1 MTMTMKPNQRARTAG
16 GALLAALLLAGTAAC
31 DSLLEVELPG
41 KVPADVLNDPSLAPT
56 LVAGVI
62 GDFECA
68 YNNYSFGAAT
78 HSDQMWHSSGN
89 QVMRSWGQR
98 RITADM
104 PNYVSG
110 TCEGAGYGM
119 WVPLHTARVQA
130 ETVFES
136 LSAFDDEAV
145 AGKTDKLATVAV
157 YAGYTY
163 TILGEGFCQ
172 MTLDG
177 GEPVEPETVLRMAEE
192 WFTTAIGLAQQA
204 GNQQMLNAAYVG
216 RARVNLDLEEWSE
229 AAADAGQVT
238 AGFELLASRASG
250 SAREFNKGNNQ
261 WNVQGHATVAPAYRG
276 LTWKGVPDPRVTVV
290 NTGRKGFDNVTDLWL
305 SDKWPELGTGIPI
318 ATWEEAQL
326 IRAEAAAR
334 TGDPQTAVTIINDL
348 HARAGIPGY
357 DPATDG
363 PVLDQVIQERDR
375 ELFQVGGHR
384 LNDMLRLGL
393 PFPSGTDHVGQ
404 QYGNTTCFPVPLLE
418 LG

>member
-1 MTMTMKPNQRARTAG
+1 MTMTMKLNQRARTAG
-16 GALLAALLLAGTAAC
+16 GALLSALLLAGTAAC

-41 KVPADVLNDPSLAPT
+41 KVPADVLNDPALAAT
-56 LVAGVI
+56 LVTGVI

-68 YNNYSFGAAT
+68 YNNYTFGAST
-78 HSDQMWHSSGN
+78 HSDEMWHSSGN

-104 PNYVSG
+104 PSYVTGSCA
-110 TCEGAGYGM
+110 TAYGM

-136 LSAFDDEAV
+136 LSAFSDTEV

-163 TILGEGFCQ
+163 TILGEGFCE

-177 GEPVEPETVLRMAEE
+177 GDPVPPETILREAEE

-204 GNQQMLNAAYVG
+204 GNQTMLNAAYVG
-216 RARVNLDLEEWSE
+216 RARVNLDLEEWAD
-229 AAADAGQVT
+229 AAADARQVP

-250 SAREFNKGNNQ
+250 SSREFNKGNNL
-261 WNVQGHATVAPAYRG
+261 WNVSGHATVAPEFRG
-276 LTWKGVPDPRVTVV
+276 LTWKGVPDPRVKVT
-290 NTGRKGFDNVTDLWL
+290 NTGRKGFDAVTDLWL
-305 SDKWPELGTGIPI
+305 SDKWPELGTPIPI

-326 IRAEAAAR
+326 ILAEAAAR
-334 TGDPQTAVTIINDL
+334 TGDPQTAVDIINTL
-348 HARAGIPGY
+348 HANAGLPGY

-363 PVLDQVIQERDR
+363 AVLDHVIQERAR
-375 ELFQVGGHR
+375 ELFQEGGHR

-393 PFPSGTDHVGQ
+393 PFQSGTDHVGQ
-404 QYGNTTCFPVPLLE
+404 EYGTTTCFPLPTLE
-418 LG
+418 QG